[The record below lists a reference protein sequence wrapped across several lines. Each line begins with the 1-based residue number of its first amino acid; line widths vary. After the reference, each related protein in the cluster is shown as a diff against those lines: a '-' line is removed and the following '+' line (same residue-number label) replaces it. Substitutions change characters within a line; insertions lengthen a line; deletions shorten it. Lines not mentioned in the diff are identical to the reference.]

1 MIPLANIL
9 LRPLAHGA
17 VGFWDEVLNMVP
29 IVFGVGLLIY
39 LYAGARKRRAAAA
52 QQGQAA
58 ATEPAAPPEE
68 HETT

>member
-1 MIPLANIL
+1 VIPLVNIL
-9 LRPLAHGA
+9 VRPLAHGA

-58 ATEPAAPPEE
+58 AEPAAPSEE
-68 HETT
+68 QTPT